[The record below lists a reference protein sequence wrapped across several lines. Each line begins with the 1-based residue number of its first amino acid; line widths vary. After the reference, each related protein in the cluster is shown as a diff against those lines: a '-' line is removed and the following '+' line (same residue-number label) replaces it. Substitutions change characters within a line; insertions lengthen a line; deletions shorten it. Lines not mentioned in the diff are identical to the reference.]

1 MPELPYGSWPSP
13 ITADLIAAGGVGL
26 GGPAVRGN
34 ERWWSESRPS
44 EAGRVVLVRSVTD
57 AAGRQRIADAL
68 PEGFSARTR
77 VHEYGG
83 GAWFLGK
90 TDTYF
95 SNMADQR
102 LYRLPPADVA
112 EASVV
117 EAAEAVPLPLTP
129 EPPLPAAWRF
139 ADGVETPD
147 GEWIICVRE
156 SHVAPPPTPPSG
168 LFDDAPAPDRATTA
182 EAVESTADDGDAAM
196 PLLLDEAI
204 NEIVA
209 IPVDGSEPPRVEA
222 GGSDFVSTPRVSPD
236 GRWVSWIKWNHP
248 NMPWDG
254 TTLCAAPIFDGCRF
268 GNPQV
273 IAGNE
278 HESIVGANWAS
289 DGRLVFSTDRSGF
302 WNLSTW
308 RPGDPSATP
317 FTRLGDA
324 EIGGPP
330 WNFGLQPWAE
340 LANGRFAVIVT
351 RRAVDALAIVE
362 ADGTVEVVDERF
374 PSISSIS
381 VTSDGRVACVV
392 APGDTMPAIVELD
405 PDAPR
410 REPVVLRAPAGVVD
424 DPAWISS
431 AQRFD
436 YEAAD
441 HSDRHAFFYPPAAPD
456 ISGPSDTLPPLIVVG
471 HGGPTAHSNPAL
483 NLKIQYWTS
492 RGFAVVDVNYGG
504 STGFGRDYRQLLNG
518 QWGVVDVDDCVNA
531 ARQLAAAG
539 RVDAQ
544 HMAIR
549 GSSAGG
555 LTVLNALITSEVFA
569 AGTSLYGVADLCA
582 LATDTHKFER
592 RYLDNLVAP
601 WPAGKAVYDARS
613 PINHVDGLSCPLLV
627 LQGTEDEIV
636 PPSQSEAIVAAVAGK
651 GIPHAAI
658 YFEGEQHGFR
668 RKESIVR
675 SLEAELWFYGRVFDF
690 TPADAIEPVDGA
702 VGL

>member
-1 MPELPYGSWPSP
+1 MPELPFGSWPSP

-34 ERWWSESRPS
+34 ERWWSEARPS
-44 EAGRVVLVRSVTD
+44 EAGRVVLVRSVRADDGST
-57 AAGRQRIADAL
+57 AVADAL

-83 GAWFLGK
+83 GAWFLGA

-102 LYRLPPADVA
+102 LYRLGDADPV
-112 EASVV
+112 
-117 EAAEAVPLPLTP
+117 PLTP

-156 SHVAPPPTPPSG
+156 SHIAEPPLPPSG
-168 LFDDAPAPDRATTA
+168 LFDDDGPATG
-182 EAVESTADDGDAAM
+182 TADAPKPADDTTD
-196 PLLLDEAI
+196 PEPEPVVLDEAR

-209 IPVDGSEPPRVEA
+209 IPVDGSEAPRVEVT
-222 GGSDFVSTPRVSPD
+222 GPDFVSAPRVSPD
-236 GRWVSWIKWNHP
+236 GRWVSWIQWNHP

-268 GNPQV
+268 GNVQV
-273 IAGNE
+273 VAGNE
-278 HESIVGANWAS
+278 HESIVGANWTS
-289 DGRLVFSTDRSGF
+289 GGSLVFSTDRSGF
-302 WNLSTW
+302 WNLNTW
-308 RPGDPSATP
+308 RPGDPSATEL
-317 FTRLGDA
+317 TRLGDA

-340 LANGRFAVIVT
+340 LPEGRFAVVVT
-351 RRAVDALAIVE
+351 RRAVDALAVVE

-381 VTSDGRVACVV
+381 VTPDGAIACAVGPADT
-392 APGDTMPAIVELD
+392 APALVELD
-405 PDAPR
+405 LEPAEPR
-410 REPVVLRAPAGVVD
+410 VLRAPPRLVED
-424 DPAWISS
+424 SAWISS

-436 YEAAD
+436 YEAD
-441 HSDRHAFFYPPAAPD
+441 DGSDRHAFFYEPAAPG
-456 ISGPSDTLPPLIVVG
+456 ITGPAGELPPLIVVG

-492 RGFAVVDVNYGG
+492 RGFAVADVNYGG
-504 STGFGRDYRQLLNG
+504 STGFGRAYRQLLDG
-518 QWGVVDVDDCVNA
+518 QWGVVDVVDCVNA

-539 RVDAQ
+539 RVDAGR
-544 HMAIR
+544 MAIR

-555 LTVLNALITSEVFA
+555 LTVLNALISSDVFS
-569 AGTSLYGVADLCA
+569 AGTSLYGVADLEA

-613 PINHVDGLSCPLLV
+613 PINHVDGLGCPLLV

-636 PPSQSEAIVAAVAGK
+636 PPSQSEAIVAAVAAK

-668 RKESIVR
+668 QKDSIVR

-690 TPADAIEPVDGA
+690 SPADDIAPIDGA

>member
-13 ITADLIAAGGVGL
+13 ITADLVAAGGVGL
-26 GGPAVRGN
+26 GGPAVRGD
-34 ERWWSESRPS
+34 ERWWAESRPS
-44 EAGRVVLVRSVTD
+44 EAGRVVLVRSTVD
-57 AAGRQRIADAL
+57 NGGNRVVADAL

-83 GAWFLGK
+83 GAWFLGA
-90 TDTYF
+90 TDAYF

-102 LYRLPPADVA
+102 LYRLPPDGEPVA
-112 EASVV
+112 
-117 EAAEAVPLPLTP
+117 LTP
-129 EPPLPAAWRF
+129 EPPLPGAWRF

-147 GEWIICVRE
+147 GEWILCVRE
-156 SHVAPPPTPPSG
+156 SHVAPPPLPPSG
-168 LFDDAPAPDRATTA
+168 LFEDEPAPASSAD
-182 EAVESTADDGDAAM
+182 ADDE
-196 PLLLDEAI
+196 PTEPSLLAEAI

-209 IPVDGSEPPRVEA
+209 IKVDGSEPPRVEA
-222 GGSDFVSTPRVSPD
+222 TGSDFVSSPRVSPD
-236 GRWVSWIKWNHP
+236 GRWVSWIRWNHP

-254 TTLCAAPIFDGCRF
+254 TTLCAAPIFEGCRF
-268 GNPQV
+268 GNVQV

-289 DGRLVFSTDRSGF
+289 DGRLVFSSDRSGY
-302 WNLSTW
+302 WNLNTW
-308 RPGDPSATP
+308 RPGDPSAVP
-317 FTRLGDA
+317 LTRLGDA

-340 LANGRFAVIVT
+340 LPDGRLTVVVT
-351 RRAVDALAIVE
+351 RRAVDALALVD
-362 ADGTVEVVDERF
+362 ADGTVTVVDERF
-374 PSISSIS
+374 PAIASLA
-381 VTSDGRVACVV
+381 TTPDGRLACVV
-392 APGDTMPAIVELD
+392 GPADTTPCIVELD
-405 PDAPR
+405 PDAPDAD
-410 REPVVLRAPAGVVD
+410 PVVLCAPTRVVD
-424 DPAWISS
+424 DSAWISA

-441 HSDRHAFFYPPAAPD
+441 GSDRHAFFYPPAAPG
-456 ISGPSDTLPPLIVVG
+456 ITGPSGALPPLIVVG

-504 STGFGRDYRQLLNG
+504 STGFGRAYRRLLNG
-518 QWGVVDVDDCVNA
+518 QWGVVDVADCVEA
-531 ARQLAAAG
+531 ARHLAAAG
-539 RVDAQ
+539 RVDASK
-544 HMAIR
+544 MAIR

-555 LTVLNALITSEVFA
+555 LTVLNALITSDVFA
-569 AGTSLYGVADLCA
+569 AGTSLYGVADLAA

-601 WPAGKAVYDARS
+601 WPSGSAVYDARS
-613 PINHVDGLSCPLLV
+613 PIHHVEGLSCPLLV

-636 PPSQSEAIVAAVAGK
+636 PPSQSEAIVAAVAAK

-668 RKESIVR
+668 QRASIVR
-675 SLEAELWFYGRVFDF
+675 SLEAELWFYGRVFGF
-690 TPADAIEPVDGA
+690 TPADDIEPIEGA